1 MASVNR
7 VYTALKDLVNKDQKG
22 FISPAVF
29 NSFAGLAQ
37 MNIFNRLFDEHRNAM
52 CFRRAGIDPGKS
64 LGGQNIDEDLS
75 VFQKKAKLT
84 QANGEL
90 LSLDS

>member
-22 FISPAVF
+22 FVSPAVF

-37 MNIFNRLFDEHRNAM
+37 MNIFNRLF
-52 CFRRAGIDPGKS
+52 
-64 LGGQNIDEDLS
+64 
-75 VFQKKAKLT
+75 
-84 QANGEL
+84 
-90 LSLDS
+90 